1 MTCSILG
8 LGTALPTETIS
19 QEESLTLSR
28 DVICEDKRQR
38 RLISALYRKSGVET
52 RHIVVPWQTGY
63 AWSQLNA
70 ESGRG
75 AGTELRMQ
83 TYATFAPPLAASAC
97 QAAFA
102 DAGVEPA
109 TVTHL
114 VTVSCT
120 GFVSPGVDAHLIS
133 ELGLPATTQRVNV
146 GFMGCHGAINGLR
159 VARGLLAADP
169 DATVLLSAVELC
181 SLHYRMKWDDEAIIG
196 NALFADGAGAV
207 VMRNQTE
214 PNETL
219 SLIDTAS
226 CYIPNSTEQMS
237 WNVGDFGFDMKL
249 SAEIPD
255 SISQHLRPFI
265 EQWLAKHQLS
275 IDEIDDWVI
284 HPGGPRILT
293 AAQQT
298 LGLADADLQHSR
310 EVLRTCGNMSSP
322 TVLFILEKALQAS
335 RPGPRVV
342 LGFGPGLVAEVAL
355 LR

>member
-8 LGTALPTETIS
+8 LGTALPDETIS

-70 ESGRG
+70 DSGRG

-83 TYATFAPPLAASAC
+83 TYATYAPPLAATASRSAIEH
-97 QAAFA
+97 
-102 DAGVEPA
+102 AGVDA
-109 TVTHL
+109 ASITHL

-133 ELGLPATTQRVNV
+133 ELGLPPTTQRVNV
-146 GFMGCHGAINGLR
+146 GFMGCHAAINGLR
-159 VARGLLAADP
+159 VARGLIAADP
-169 DATVLLSAVELC
+169 QATVLLAAVELC

-196 NALFADGAGAV
+196 NALFADGAAAV
-207 VMRNQTE
+207 VLQQSSE
-214 PNETL
+214 QNEIA
-219 SLIDTAS
+219 SLVDTAS
-226 CYIPNSTEQMS
+226 CYIPDSLDQMS

-255 SISQHLRPFI
+255 SICQHLRPFM
-265 EQWLAKHQLS
+265 EQWLGTHDLT
-275 IDEIDDWVI
+275 IDQIADWVI

-322 TVLFILEKALQAS
+322 TVLFILEKAMQAERS
-335 RPGPRVV
+335 GPRVM

-355 LR
+355 LH